1 MSGAASF
8 AEMGDG
14 IALYSERG
22 ELRLTN
28 GTVLR
33 AGQRYLYERVEDGF
47 AVLFCETGREFQRVR
62 PEIGEGVDWVG
73 FGEHLC
79 GADLY
84 VTEYRFGDGSFVV
97 RHTVRGPRKDYVIR
111 TLYGR

>member
-8 AEMGDG
+8 VEMADG
-14 IALYSERG
+14 VALYSERG

-33 AGQRYLYERVEDGF
+33 AGQRYLYEPLEDGF
-47 AVLFCETGREFQRVR
+47 VVLFCETGMEFQRVKLE
-62 PEIGEGVDWVG
+62 PGEDGAWVG
-73 FGEHLC
+73 SGEHLC
-79 GADLY
+79 GADHY
-84 VTEYRFGDGSFVV
+84 ATEYRFGDGRFVV

-111 TLYGR
+111 TMYAR